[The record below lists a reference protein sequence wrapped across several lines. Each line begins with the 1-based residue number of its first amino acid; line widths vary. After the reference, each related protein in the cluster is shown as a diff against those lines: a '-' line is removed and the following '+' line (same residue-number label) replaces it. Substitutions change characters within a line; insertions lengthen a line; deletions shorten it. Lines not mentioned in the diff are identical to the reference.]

1 MDQEREELLRQ
12 VDLNLRLAIPRL
24 PIGKYTRI
32 TSVQL
37 SVIDRNHTLKFVIH
51 GACPV
56 IFGIIALDV
65 VVDEWNRLGLYNSTL
80 PACTVI
86 NNGAPKPPPTSPPP
100 PSIPPAR
107 VRVDTFVSIA
117 LDTSGLS
124 LTATAA
130 FADVALNWAIERA
143 AYAAQVTSGNADG
156 ATLTRLTVVE
166 DSTSTLALTVDDE
179 TQLEGLLPPL
189 QDAGDAAM
197 CDFPEVTSCD
207 VSAVLPSPPAQP
219 PPLKPPPLFPPLP
232 PVPPAR
238 PPPPMLPAANGTRRL
253 QQVAPQPPANSSM
266 RYLHMVNLHVER
278 SFTAS
283 VDDFNATTGLERL
296 NTAIAAQS
304 AVRCPASAVSCPT
317 RSLRSSSVAASA
329 LTELRADIS
338 LTVIARSLRQSVV
351 RGVAGGMFLT
361 VLDTSD
367 LSRRLAEALGANA
380 SITVADLYAQYMH
393 PRYGLVVI
401 RGNLPPP
408 PPRPDPALAA
418 TVGAVTT
425 AVTTVVAAA
434 VGAAVAGA
442 LAGAAGSAAV
452 STSASSGTAQGGV
465 APLIFGV
472 QRFSASS
479 GLAANQSELQTG
491 LAGGLGWAAGSLGL
505 VSRPPAPPSDVRRR
519 LQACRDNNGLS
530 TVCQVTNA
538 TNHNNQTGVATGSSF
553 LGDLVEDYFGEN
565 VPETLIALLDNLLT
579 FFAALLFIAALQLFG
594 LFFWKKG
601 ANRAYYEQ
609 REKEPA
615 KIGTPEAVK
624 FKPLP
629 GIFIFPNMLTLCFSI
644 FLTGLVGK
652 SVALILDD
660 TTTCTV
666 GQCRWPGIVILILI
680 SLFMLTGFVQL
691 FHFWWFYS
699 KSWKWR
705 KPEDISEVHDPL
717 YMLVTKVRL
726 RCVPVRI
733 RGQSFVVLDRL
744 RGEFAKADAD
754 IAEPQRTE
762 RLLAKPVRVFHSF
775 PADAIDGMKLLWLS
789 RASGSYGIFGAFYVW
804 SLLLVQLFI
813 AVLSGVGPSLEQGSL
828 EATVQV
834 YTMLS
839 LQWAVVLYALLG
851 GPSADRIDNIVI
863 TVQYTVEG
871 TSTLLL
877 ILQDKVPV
885 GYQPVFQTLVF
896 YLLLLAMGIPILSKG
911 YEVVVVNLYKCL
923 TNMQEMTMEE
933 RCFAIVNFLTMLP
946 VMIGGFF
953 GFECEDSMQDIIDSG
968 VESVQTLREDAAA
981 VGAAADNIL
990 FNLRQRYAARKLQAG
1005 AKARFR
1011 ARERAAIFL
1020 QAWARGSIV
1029 RIRRRWLDAGIME
1042 RVANTIRNTFKSK
1055 KNLKLEAVALK
1066 RTKIKLNRSRIK
1078 RRNLNDLLRLC
1089 EEAGAGTLF
1098 RDEWKRLEAS
1108 MPSKTERKCLCAQLK
1123 LDMNQWL
1130 DANFAA
1136 REAEEKLEAA
1146 KKMVEAT
1153 RAAKAERARVAKAG
1167 KARRWGWF
1175 RKKESSRSSSFL
1187 SDDGLLE
1194 GWAATKAP
1202 DGRVYYFHA
1211 ASKKTTW
1218 MRPAPDPVDALPLP
1232 PGWMQAKAP
1241 DGRTYYY
1248 IQGEGGKMFC
1258 SQWDRPGAAA
1268 SSPAFCPPLVPG
1280 YLYPAGYHEAGSSRR
1295 TPGETRSTYSHI
1307 RLSSSA
1313 HSATDVDAKVSAAFT
1328 DRPGFRWLEDN
1339 VRMHDKDTSI
1349 DATDDVLRFTSDE
1362 MHAFPRKTVSSA
1374 RAVRCRNT
1382 SPLACTSLPASMPPM
1397 LTTTDPSAL
1406 ASPSSPVALPTG
1418 RLPQSSTADEVENP
1432 SPTRI

>member
-1 MDQEREELLRQ
+1 MLRQ

-24 PIGKYTRI
+24 PIGKYTRL

-124 LTATAA
+124 LIATAA
-130 FADVALNWAIERA
+130 FADAVLNWAIGRA

-156 ATLTRLTVVE
+156 AALTRLTVIE
-166 DSTSTLALTVDDE
+166 GSTSTLALTVDDE
-179 TQLEGLLPPL
+179 TQLQGLLPPL

-207 VSAVLPSPPAQP
+207 VTAVLPSPPAQP
-219 PPLKPPPLFPPLP
+219 PPLKPPPSFPPLP
-232 PVPPAR
+232 PVPPARPPQLPAR

-253 QQVAPQPPANSSM
+253 QQVSPQPPANSNSSM
-266 RYLHMVNLHVER
+266 RYLHLVNLHVER

-283 VDDFNATTGLERL
+283 VDDLNATTGVGRL

-304 AVRCPASAVSCPT
+304 AVTCPATAVSCPT
-317 RSLRSSSVAASA
+317 RSLRNSSVAVSS

-338 LTVIARSLRQSVV
+338 LTVLARSLRQSVV
-351 RGVAGGMFLT
+351 RGVAAGMFLT
-361 VLDTSD
+361 VLDTAD
-367 LSRRLAEALGANA
+367 LSRSLTEALGASA
-380 SITVADLYAQYMH
+380 SITVADLYAQYVH

-442 LAGAAGSAAV
+442 LAGAVGSAAGY
-452 STSASSGTAQGGV
+452 TSASSGAASGGV

-491 LAGGLGWAAGSLGL
+491 LAGGLGWASGSLDL

-530 TVCQVTNA
+530 TICQATNA
-538 TNHNNQTGVATGSSF
+538 TNNKNQTGVATGSSF
-553 LGDLVEDYFGEN
+553 LGDLVEYYFGEN

-579 FFAALLFIAALQLFG
+579 FFAALLFIVALELFG
-594 LFFWKKG
+594 LFFWKKC

-624 FKPLP
+624 FKPLS

-644 FLTGLVGK
+644 FLTGLVEK

-666 GQCRWPGIVILILI
+666 GQCRWPAIVILILI
-680 SLFMLTGFVQL
+680 SLFMLMGFVQL
-691 FHFWWFYS
+691 FHFWWSHS
-699 KSWKWR
+699 KSWEWF
-705 KPEDISEVHDPL
+705 KPEDISEVSDPL
-717 YMLVTKVRL
+717 YMLVTKARL
-726 RCVPVRI
+726 RFVPERI
-733 RGQSFVVLDRL
+733 RGQNFVVLDRT
-744 RGEFAKADAD
+744 RGEFAKADAHV
-754 IAEPQRTE
+754 AEPQRTE
-762 RLLAKPVRVFHSF
+762 RLLAKPVRFFHSF
-775 PADAIDGMKLLWLS
+775 AADAIDGMKLLWLN
-789 RASGSYGIFGAFYVW
+789 RASGSYGIFGVFYEW

-851 GPSADRIDNIVI
+851 GPSADRIDNIVV
-863 TVQYTVEG
+863 TVQYSVEG

-877 ILQDKVPV
+877 LLQDKVPV
-885 GYQPVFQTLVF
+885 EYHPVFQTLVF
-896 YLLLLAMGIPILSKG
+896 YLLLIAMLTPILFKG

-923 TNMQEMTMEE
+923 ANMQEMTMEE
-933 RCFAIVNFLTMLP
+933 RFFAIVNFLMMLP

-953 GFECEDSMQDIIDSG
+953 GCECDDNLQDIIDSG
-968 VESVQTLREDAAA
+968 VESVQTLHQDAAA
-981 VGAAADNIL
+981 VGAAADDI
-990 FNLRQRYAARKLQAG
+990 FFIVRQRYAARKIQAG

-1011 ARERAAIFL
+1011 ARERAAICL

-1029 RIRRRWLDAGIME
+1029 RQRRRWLDTGIFE
-1042 RVANTIRNTFKSK
+1042 RAANTIRNTFKSK
-1055 KNLKLEAVALK
+1055 KNLKREAVALK
-1066 RTKIKLNRSRIK
+1066 RTKIKLNRSRLK
-1078 RRNLNDLLRLC
+1078 RKNLNDLLRLC

-1098 RDEWKRLEAS
+1098 RDELKRLEAS
-1108 MPSKTERKCLCAQLK
+1108 KPSKPEKKGLCAQLK

-1130 DANFAA
+1130 DADIAA
-1136 REAEEKLEAA
+1136 REVEEELEAA
-1146 KKMVEAT
+1146 KKKVEVA
-1153 RAAKAERARVAKAG
+1153 RKAKAELAKMAKAG
-1167 KARRWGWF
+1167 KARQWGWGWF
-1175 RKKESSRSSSFL
+1175 RKKESSRFSSFL

-1211 ASKKTTW
+1211 ATKKTTW
-1218 MRPAPDPVDALPLP
+1218 TRPVPDPADALPLP
-1232 PGWMQAKAP
+1232 PGWVQAKAP

-1248 IQGEGGKMFC
+1248 TQGVGGKMFC
-1258 SQWDRPGAAA
+1258 SQWDRP
-1268 SSPAFCPPLVPG
+1268 
-1280 YLYPAGYHEAGSSRR
+1280 
-1295 TPGETRSTYSHI
+1295 
-1307 RLSSSA
+1307 
-1313 HSATDVDAKVSAAFT
+1313 TDVDAKVPAAFS
-1328 DRPGFRWLEDN
+1328 DRPGIRWLEDN
-1339 VRMHDKDTSI
+1339 VHRMHEKDTSI
-1349 DATDDVLRFTSDE
+1349 DATDNALRITSDE
-1362 MHAFPRKTVSSA
+1362 KHAFNWKDRGKHA
-1374 RAVRCRNT
+1374 RRWLPK
-1382 SPLACTSLPASMPPM
+1382 SLPPGLCTSLPASLPPRV
-1397 LTTTDPSAL
+1397 TTTAPNAPAAPST
-1406 ASPSSPVALPTG
+1406 PVALPTD
-1418 RLPQSSTADEVENP
+1418 RFPQSSTAEEDP
-1432 SPTRI
+1432 SHVRI